1 MFGFDPTNF
10 SDPFDV
16 NKVAETNNRERAKL
30 LSQSFLTDSDLGGKA
45 IGIFGKNK
53 AEDIEAKAQASTAR
67 TASNAAGVSGL
78 IDFAGGMGR
87 IGASEGGFGE
97 FFNMGGSGDGG
108 GTTGLALPGS
118 QEYDFFKMK
127 DVPSFI
133 GDDLASS
140 INYDFTSPWTIR

>member
-1 MFGFDPTNF
+1 MYGFNPTSF
-10 SDPFDV
+10 SDAYNPT
-16 NKVAETNNRERAKL
+16 ETLVRGNHEQAKL
-30 LSQSFLTDSDLGGKA
+30 KSQAFKSASELGGKA
-45 IGIFGKNK
+45 MGIFGKNK

>member
-53 AEDIEAKAQASTAR
+53 AEDIAAKAQASANR
-67 TASNAAGVSGL
+67 TASNAAGISG
-78 IDFAGGMGR
+78 IFNAVGS
-87 IGASEGGFGE
+87 IGSFGAAGGFG
-97 FFNMGGSGDGG
+97 GAGAVGGDGG
-108 GTTGLALPGS
+108 AAAGLTMPGS
-118 QEYDFFKMK
+118 KGYDFFKSGT
-127 DVPSFI
+127 PSFG
-133 GDDLASS
+133 GDFT
-140 INYDFTSPWTIR
+140 YDFGGMASNMGY